1 VTQDLGR
8 HLIHRWNVGDALRRS
23 AARHPDRVAVH
34 FGAASY
40 TYRDVD
46 RRANQ
51 MARAL
56 EETGVGR
63 GDPVGV
69 LALNSVEVVAL
80 FFGAARIGAPLVP
93 VNALL
98 RGREINQVLEQ
109 AAVKAFLLD
118 PALAGAVDRDAAAVE
133 RIGARF
139 LLADQDGPGGF
150 AAFLPRVAAAAD
162 TPVER
167 YVDNDDAM
175 TILFTSGTTAFP
187 KAVVN
192 THLNYYAALLAA
204 VADLELTRRQHSLMG
219 LPLFHSAGLFL
230 TFSVIGVGASMTLL
244 PRIEPQ
250 ALLDAVARDRAT
262 TMALPAT
269 VWAGLLQ
276 MPNLEQVDLS
286 SLELAIVFQYL
297 PTEAFQRWRALVPEA
312 RWMNY
317 WGQTEMIPLG
327 ASTPPELLFAKMT
340 APDPI
345 GYAHLPV
352 EIRVVDDAMND
363 VAPGQV
369 GELVARGPSVTPGYL
384 NDPVATDELFRGGW
398 HHTGDMGF
406 RDADGFL
413 YFVDRKKDI
422 IKTGGENVS
431 SQEVEDVLARHPAVA
446 EVAVFGLPHPY
457 WVEMVAAA
465 VRLAPGAQASEE
477 GLIAFARS
485 EMAHFKA
492 PRRIFLLDDLPR
504 SPAGKIL
511 KRALRDRFAAEGGPA
526 GTADAQ

>member
-1 VTQDLGR
+1 MAEDLGR

-23 AARHPDRVAVH
+23 AARHPDRVAVL

-40 TYRDVD
+40 TYRDLD

-56 EETGVGR
+56 ETVGIGR
-63 GDPVGV
+63 GDPVAV
-69 LALNSVEVVAL
+69 LSLNSVELVAL

-98 RGREINQVLEQ
+98 KGREIDQVLDQ
-109 AAVKAFLLD
+109 AEVKAFLLD
-118 PALAGAVDRDAAAVE
+118 PVLAGAVNSDGAVGKI
-133 RIGARF
+133 RARF
-139 LLADQDGPGGF
+139 LLAEQGGEGGF
-150 AAFLPRVAAAAD
+150 AAFLPIVAAAED

-167 YVDNDDAM
+167 YVDNDDPM
-175 TILFTSGTTAFP
+175 TVLFTSGTTAFP

-204 VADLELTRRQHSLMG
+204 LADLELTRRQHTLMA

-230 TFSVIGVGASMTLL
+230 TFSTIGVGAGMTLL

-250 ALLDAVARDRAT
+250 TLLEAIARDRAT

-269 VWAGLLQ
+269 VWTGLLQ
-276 MPNLEQVDLS
+276 VPNLETWDLS
-286 SLELAIVFQYL
+286 SLQLAIVFQYL
-297 PTEAFQRWRALVPEA
+297 PTEAFQRWRAIMPQA

-352 EIRVVDDAMND
+352 EIRVVDDAMNELG
-363 VAPGQV
+363 PGDV
-369 GELVARGPSVTPGYL
+369 GELVARGPSVTPGYWR
-384 NDPVATDELFRGGW
+384 DPTATDELFRGGW

-413 YFVDRKKDI
+413 YFVDRKKDM

-465 VRLAPGAQASEE
+465 VRLAPGVQATEE
-477 GLIAFARS
+477 DLIAFARS

-492 PRRIFLLDDLPR
+492 PRRIFLVDDLPR
-504 SPAGKIL
+504 SPAGKII
-511 KRALRDRFAAEGGPA
+511 KRALRDRFAGDGGPA
-526 GTADAQ
+526 GTAGGR